1 MARQSRVRADE
12 RRAGVLEASVEIFS
26 RLGYRGATMN
36 DIAAEVGLEKPSLY
50 HYFPSKEGILVQ
62 LYENVLD
69 ESFAMAREIVEQ
81 APNSLDAFRQLLVS
95 RVAYTCRNRHVLKV
109 FFEEENALPTQI
121 RESLAVRR
129 REFEDILKSVA
140 AAHLSSSGIELSTP
154 LTVYINT
161 CLGAVNWTY
170 KWFDPAGTLAA
181 EQLGNDVA
189 DILIRPLLK

>member
-1 MARQSRVRADE
+1 
-12 RRAGVLEASVEIFS
+12 VLEASVEIFS

-50 HYFPSKEGILVQ
+50 HYFPSKEGILIR

-81 APNSLDAFRQLLVS
+81 TPNSLDAFRQLLVS

-109 FFEEENALPTQI
+109 FFEEENALPAQI

-154 LTVYINT
+154 LTVYINA

-170 KWFDPAGTLAA
+170 KWFDPAGTLTA
-181 EQLGNDVA
+181 EQLGNDIA